1 MSAPGG
7 GESGNHSTGGGGS
20 DGPWVNHRRRAEV
33 LRERFPFAAEMLTLY
48 LALLDVWDEGW
59 DLVRDDRP
67 EAESLPQWTV
77 ERVLPGVVKATE
89 AAGPEPLATAA
100 RGLIEAGGLVGPL
113 AAWLRGEELPPVER
127 YLARAALFAP
137 LAAGDADAACADDP
151 SPRGVHRCPHCD
163 GLVSGRRHL
172 VCARCGRSWSY
183 SASSCPS
190 CGETTGSKRTVY
202 AERQDGP
209 VVGRGPGG
217 GVGVRRGGDESA
229 LDVAAEPASTF
240 PHLRVEA
247 CAACQRYV
255 IDVDLSRDPQAVAE
269 VDELA
274 ALPLD
279 LYATEH
285 GLTKITPN
293 IMGF

>member
-1 MSAPGG
+1 MSEP
-7 GESGNHSTGGGGS
+7 
-20 DGPWVNHRRRAEV
+20 DGDRTDGQWAKHRRRAEV

-48 LALLDVWDEGW
+48 LALLDVWEEGW
-59 DLVRDDRP
+59 DLARDDRP
-67 EAESLPQWTV
+67 EPQNLPQWTV
-77 ERVLPGVVKATE
+77 ARVLPGVVKATE
-89 AAGPEPLATAA
+89 AAGPEPLATAT
-100 RGLIEAGGLVGPL
+100 RSLIEAGGLEDL
-113 AAWLRGEELPPVER
+113 LTAWLRGAELAPVER
-127 YLARAALFAP
+127 YLARTALFAS
-137 LAAGDADAACADDP
+137 LAAGDAGAACADDP
-151 SPRGVHRCPHCD
+151 SPRGVRRCPHCGAAPQLSFRSNADD
-163 GLVSGRRHL
+163 GLVTGRRHL
-172 VCARCGRSWSY
+172 VCARCGWSWSY

-190 CGETTGSKRTVY
+190 CGETTGSKRTFY
-202 AERQDGP
+202 AERHDGS
-209 VVGRGPGG
+209 VVGRGADA
-217 GVGVRRGGDESA
+217 RRGADGSATDVAPESA
-229 LDVAAEPASTF
+229 SMF

-247 CAACQRYV
+247 CAVCQRYV